1 LLIHYRLDMPD
12 RVKCSV
18 CGGEAVEIEEEYTE
32 GDFIMI
38 TYKCKDCGHIEKRQ
52 YGRPTSI
59 ID

>member
-1 LLIHYRLDMPD
+1 MPD

-38 TYKCKDCGHIEKRQ
+38 TISVKTVDI
-52 YGRPTSI
+52 
-59 ID
+59 

>member
-1 LLIHYRLDMPD
+1 LLIHYRLDMPE

-18 CGGEAVEIEEEYTE
+18 CGGEAVEIEEIYRRR
-32 GDFIMI
+32 F
-38 TYKCKDCGHIEKRQ
+38 YYNKCKDCGHIKKRQ